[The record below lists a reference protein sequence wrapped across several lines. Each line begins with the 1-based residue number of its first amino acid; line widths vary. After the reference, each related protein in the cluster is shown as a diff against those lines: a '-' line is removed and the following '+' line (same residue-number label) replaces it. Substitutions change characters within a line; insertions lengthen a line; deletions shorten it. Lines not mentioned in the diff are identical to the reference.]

1 MLLNCSLL
9 WFHFDEKTLK
19 INEGININ
27 WSNKVPGV
35 FRDFRA
41 ISAENKNG

>member
-9 WFHFDEKTLK
+9 WFHFEEKTLK
-19 INEGININ
+19 INEGINIK